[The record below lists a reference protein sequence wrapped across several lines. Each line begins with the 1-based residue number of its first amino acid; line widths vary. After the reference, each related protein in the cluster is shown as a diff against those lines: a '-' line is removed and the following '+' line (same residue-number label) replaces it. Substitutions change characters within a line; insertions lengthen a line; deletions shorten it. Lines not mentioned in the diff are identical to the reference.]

1 MTPLVLTR
9 RESRQVDKRAVE
21 QWGISSLV
29 LMENAGRGAA
39 DGLCQLESSDRH
51 ASILCGKGNNGG
63 DGLVMARHL
72 HLRGWNVQAILFH
85 DPDTLSPDTR
95 ANFLIAQQ
103 CGISLHHLANNE
115 SPQLETLLDAASQQ
129 SRWLVDS
136 LLGTGST
143 GAPRNPLDKVI
154 GWMNRASVRRIA
166 LDVPTGLDCDTA
178 EVAGIAV
185 QADYTFTFATA
196 KPGLL
201 SDSAAAH
208 IGQLEVLDIGLPRQL
223 LQECAADGP
232 AEA

>member
-39 DGLCQLESSDRH
+39 DGLCRLESSDRH
-51 ASILCGKGNNGG
+51 ASIFCGKGNNGG

-85 DPDTLSPDTR
+85 DPDTFSPDTR

-103 CGISLHHLANNE
+103 CGISLHHLANHE

-208 IGQLEVLDIGLPRQL
+208 IGHLEVLDIGLPRQL

>member
-9 RESRQVDKRAVE
+9 RESRQVDERAVK

-39 DGLCQLESSDRH
+39 DGLCRLESSDRH
-51 ASILCGKGNNGG
+51 ASIFCGKGNNGG

-85 DPDTLSPDTR
+85 DPETFSPDTR

-103 CGISLHHLANNE
+103 CGIPLHHLANQE
-115 SPQLETLLDAASQQ
+115 STQLETLLDTTSQQ
-129 SRWLVDS
+129 SHWLVDS

-143 GAPRNPLDKVI
+143 GAPRKPLDRVI
-154 GWMNRASVRRIA
+154 GWLNRAPVRRIA

-178 EVAGIAV
+178 EVASIAV
-185 QADYTFTFATA
+185 QADYTFTFAAA

-201 SDSAAAH
+201 SNSAAAYVGH
-208 IGQLEVLDIGLPRQL
+208 LEVLDIGLPRQL
-223 LQECAADGP
+223 LQECAAGGP
-232 AEA
+232 ADA

>member
-1 MTPLVLTR
+1 R
-9 RESRQVDKRAVE
+9 S
-21 QWGISSLV
+21 
-29 LMENAGRGAA
+29 
-39 DGLCQLESSDRH
+39 
-51 ASILCGKGNNGG
+51 
-63 DGLVMARHL
+63 
-72 HLRGWNVQAILFH
+72 
-85 DPDTLSPDTR
+85 
-95 ANFLIAQQ
+95 NFLIAQQ
-103 CGISLHHLANNE
+103 CGISLHHLAHHE
-115 SPQLETLLDAASQQ
+115 SAQLETLLDAACQHSH
-129 SRWLVDS
+129 WLVDS

-154 GWMNRASVRRIA
+154 GWMNRAPVRRIA

-178 EVAGIAV
+178 EIAGIAV

-201 SDSAAAH
+201 SNSAAAY

>member
-9 RESRQVDKRAVE
+9 HESRQVDERAVK

-39 DGLCQLESSDRH
+39 DALCRLESTDRH
-51 ASILCGKGNNGG
+51 VSIYCGKGNNGG

-85 DPDTLSPDTR
+85 DLDTFSPDTR

-103 CGISLHHLANNE
+103 CGFALHDLSDHESSSLD
-115 SPQLETLLDAASQQ
+115 TLLDATSKQ
-129 SRWLVDS
+129 SHWLVDS

-143 GAPRNPLDKVI
+143 GAPRSPLDKVI
-154 GWMNRASVRRIA
+154 GWMNRAPARRIA
-166 LDVPTGLDCDTA
+166 LDIPTGLDCDTA
-178 EVAGIAV
+178 TIAGSAV
-185 QADYTFTFATA
+185 QADYTFTFAAA

-201 SDSAAAH
+201 SNAAAAH
-208 IGQLEVLDIGLPRQL
+208 VGHLEILDIGLPHQL
-223 LQECAADGP
+223 LQECATDGP
-232 AEA
+232 AKT